1 MSRPSKPA
9 RIREEC
15 EVPYVAYV
23 DLPTR
28 VVRIHRTTDTGG
40 CGSYERRKP
49 DPLANNW
56 WTEPCETPEELAQK
70 LEETGLLLERR
81 ECRKC

>member
-1 MSRPSKPA
+1 MS
-9 RIREEC
+9 
-15 EVPYVAYV
+15 YVAYV

-28 VVRIHRTTDTGG
+28 VVRIHRTTATGG

-49 DPLANNW
+49 DPLPNNW
-56 WTEPCETPEELAQK
+56 WTEPCETREELDLK
-70 LEETGLLLERR
+70 VEEIGLSLERR